1 MSEIWKDIEGY
12 EGIYQVSN
20 LGRIKRLEGCYYC
33 GHRNEQNK
41 HIQEQIMKPYQD
53 KKGYLHIALSNGNE
67 RKHYMVHRLVAN
79 AFIPNPNNLQFINHK
94 SEIKTENF
102 VENLEWCD
110 AKYNNNYGS
119 RLEKI
124 ANKHKGKPLTEE
136 HKQKISIANSGS
148 NNCMYGKPSWNRG
161 QKGLQVAWNKG
172 VPCSEETKSKISQ
185 AKKKLAS

>member
-1 MSEIWKDIEGY
+1 MNEIWKDIEGY
-12 EGIYQVSN
+12 NGRYKISSFGRVMSMWQSN
-20 LGRIKRLEGCYYC
+20 QYKTHIGKPKIVKPAE
-33 GHRNEQNK
+33 HRQ
-41 HIQEQIMKPYQD
+41 
-53 KKGYLHIALSNGNE
+53 GYLYVYLTNNGE
-67 RKHYMVHRLVAN
+67 KTKHYVHRLVAE
-79 AFIPNPNNLQFINHK
+79 AFIPNPDNLPQVNHK
-94 SEIKTENF
+94 SEVKTENF

-110 AKYNNNYGS
+110 GKYNNNYGS